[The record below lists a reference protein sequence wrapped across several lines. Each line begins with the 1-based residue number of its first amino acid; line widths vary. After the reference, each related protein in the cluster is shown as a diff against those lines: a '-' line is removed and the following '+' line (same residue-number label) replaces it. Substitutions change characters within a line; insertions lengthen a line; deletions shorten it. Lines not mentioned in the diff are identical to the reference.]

1 MRYFCFKRK
10 DKASMQKI
18 RNLMLPIAII
28 MGILFPHFFEKI
40 GFIVPYLIACSLF
53 ITYSNLH
60 IEDLHIK
67 KIHRQLLAFQ
77 LALGIGSYYILLPF
91 NHIIAEGVMISSLG
105 PIATA
110 AVVVSGMLG
119 ADIGIMT
126 TYTLL
131 CNIVI
136 AVVCPV
142 FFSFIGCHESTS
154 ILQAMGIVSLKVF
167 PIIIL
172 PLLLAP
178 ACKKCFPDLTRLLQR
193 HQYTSFYL
201 WAISLTVAV
210 GKSISY
216 IYAQNNSVHGLIILM
231 AIAALILCIIQF
243 GAGRYIGKK
252 NGDVVAGGQA
262 VGQKNT
268 ILCIWMAQT
277 FLEPLSSIVPA
288 MYILWQNL
296 FNSYQIW
303 QKNKK
308 DAATQQKK

>member
-1 MRYFCFKRK
+1 
-10 DKASMQKI
+10 
-18 RNLMLPIAII
+18 MLPIAITL
-28 MGILFPHFFEKI
+28 GILFPHVFEKI

-53 ITYSNLH
+53 LTYCNLH
-60 IEDLHIK
+60 TEDLHIK
-67 KIHRQLLAFQ
+67 KMHWQLLAFQ
-77 LALGIGSYYILLPF
+77 LVLGIGSYFALLPF

-119 ADIGIMT
+119 ANIGIMT

-136 AVVCPV
+136 AVICPV
-142 FFSFIGCHESTS
+142 FFSLIGCHESTS

-172 PLLLAP
+172 PLLLAL
-178 ACKKCFPDLTRLLQR
+178 ACKKCFPGFTRILLR
-193 HQYTSFYL
+193 HKYTSFYL

-216 IYAQNNSVHGLIILM
+216 IYAQNDSVHKLIVLM
-231 AIAALILCIIQF
+231 AIAALVLCIIQF
-243 GAGRYIGKK
+243 SVGRYIGKK
-252 NGDVVAGGQA
+252 NGDMVAGGQA

-308 DAATQQKK
+308 EAALQQPKQH

>member
-1 MRYFCFKRK
+1 
-10 DKASMQKI
+10 MQKI
-18 RNLMLPIAII
+18 RNLMLPIAIVL
-28 MGILFPHFFEKI
+28 GILFPHFFEKI
-40 GFIVPYLIACSLF
+40 GFIVPYMIACSLF

-91 NHIIAEGVMISSLG
+91 NRIIAEGVMISSLG

-110 AVVVSGMLG
+110 AVVVSGILG

-142 FFSFIGCHESTS
+142 FFSFIGCHGSTS

-172 PLLLAP
+172 PLLLAL
-178 ACKKCFPDLTRLLQR
+178 ACKKCFPGLTRLLLK

-216 IYAQNNSVHGLIILM
+216 IYAQNNSVHGLIALM
-231 AIAALILCIIQF
+231 ALAALILCIIQF
-243 GAGRYIGKK
+243 GVGRYIGKQ

-308 DAATQQKK
+308 DAASQPKE